1 MVASYFF
8 GDLPD
13 PGIESGSPALQ
24 ADSLPTELR
33 GKPSLWVA
41 ILNIHGFFFLS
52 SQTEGIKYLEW
63 PGYSWILG
71 SLKSNVECPYLSHM
85 VGETDFR
92 KHDEILFLSCR
103 DGVETSRR
111 RASCLWGAELAVER
125 TGPDMARRL
134 CREGTRRP
142 GEYCRHHLHGH
153 REPGPRDR
161 WVEASPATHCPLCS
175 LSDGDGRC
183 WT

>member
-1 MVASYFF
+1 MGSY
-8 GDLPD
+8 LKRPW
-13 PGIESGSPALQ
+13 I
-24 ADSLPTELR
+24 
-33 GKPSLWVA
+33 
-41 ILNIHGFFFLS
+41 FFFLS

-142 GEYCRHHLHGH
+142 GEYRRHHLHGH

-183 WT
+183 RT